1 MKLIPLTKPQ
11 VIAILMNSIIG
22 AGILPLPLFPVR
34 TADHGA
40 PLVTAL
46 AFVLAY
52 LGLICMAVLG
62 SRFPRQNFVSISE
75 TVIGKWPA
83 RFFTFL
89 FACYMG
95 ALTAFTAREFGEVVI
110 TSVLKST
117 PLEVTVI
124 LMLVLGAVASRA
136 DMNTFAYM
144 HMFYV
149 PFVLIPAWLIVI
161 LSLKNADPLN
171 LLPIWGNESHNW
183 LGGIIAVASLTQ
195 ASFIITLI
203 IPYMKN
209 PDKALRTVS
218 ISVLITGALYVS
230 IVAACVG
237 VFGPEETKI
246 LLWPTLELAKTT
258 SLPANILERLDAAFL
273 ALWLTAVFTNILST
287 YYFTVHTFSNV
298 FKLRDYRFLTM
309 FILPFIFVLAMQPK
323 SLIQMYTHIY
333 DIGRAGYLYM
343 LIYTAIVLL
352 VAIMRGKRG
361 RRDGQLLQESG

>member
-1 MKLIPLTKPQ
+1 VKQIPLTKPQ
-11 VIAILMNSIIG
+11 VIAILINSIIG
-22 AGILPLPLFPVR
+22 AGILPMPVFPVR
-34 TADHGA
+34 AADHGA
-40 PLVTAL
+40 PLITVL
-46 AFVLAY
+46 AFVMAYIGLA
-52 LGLICMAVLG
+52 CMALLG
-62 SRFPRQNFVSISE
+62 SRFPKQNFVTLSE
-75 TVIGKWPA
+75 MVIGKWPA

-89 FACYMG
+89 FACYLG

-124 LMLVLGAVASRA
+124 LMLVLGAVSARS

-149 PFVLIPAWLIVI
+149 PFVVIPAWLIVF
-161 LSLKNADPLN
+161 LSLKNAEPLN
-171 LLPIWGNESHNW
+171 LLPIWGNESGNW
-183 LGGIIAVASLTQ
+183 FNGIIAVASLTQ
-195 ASFIITLI
+195 ASFIITLV

-209 PDKALRTVS
+209 PEKALRTATLS
-218 ISVLITGALYVS
+218 ILVTGSLYVA
-230 IVAACVG
+230 IVVACVG
-237 VFGPEETKI
+237 VFGPEEIKI

-287 YYFTVHTFSNV
+287 YFFTVHAFSNV

-323 SLIQMYTHIY
+323 SIIQMYTDIY
-333 DIGRAGYLYM
+333 QIGRVGYLILVGYAATLL
-343 LIYTAIVLL
+343 LIAIL
-352 VAIMRGKRG
+352 RGIRG
-361 RRDGQLLQESG
+361 RRDGQLLEESS